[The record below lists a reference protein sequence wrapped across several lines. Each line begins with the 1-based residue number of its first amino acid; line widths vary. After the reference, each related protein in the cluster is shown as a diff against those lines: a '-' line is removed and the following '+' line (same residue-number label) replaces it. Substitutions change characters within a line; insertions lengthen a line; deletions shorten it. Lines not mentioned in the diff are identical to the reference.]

1 MKTNQARKVSEQAFN
16 ELVEAV
22 EAGKSQKLVQYLK
35 TMGKFHNYSLGN
47 AMLIG
52 FQKPDATRVAG
63 FRTWKKLG
71 RWVKKGEKGIVIIAP
86 LVGKKRDAPEDEGR
100 SVCGFRAVYVF
111 DLSQTDGEPLPE
123 LASTQGDPGPHT
135 DRLKAF
141 VASRGIELLY
151 EPDLEGA
158 LGKSSGGTIRL
169 VQDLDPPK
177 EFEVLVHEVAH
188 ELLHHNN
195 GRRPP
200 KVVRETE
207 AEAVAAV
214 VSQAV
219 GLQATEA
226 ASDYIQLYDGSQETL
241 ADSLHHIQHA
251 AAAILAALEPGD

>member
-1 MKTNQARKVSEQAFN
+1 MKADQAKKLADRALGDLTAALEK
-16 ELVEAV
+16 
-22 EAGKSQKLVQYLK
+22 GKSEALTAYLQALSR
-35 TMGKFHNYSLGN
+35 FHDYSFGN
-47 AMLIG
+47 VMLIVS
-52 FQKPDATRVAG
+52 QNPDATRVAG